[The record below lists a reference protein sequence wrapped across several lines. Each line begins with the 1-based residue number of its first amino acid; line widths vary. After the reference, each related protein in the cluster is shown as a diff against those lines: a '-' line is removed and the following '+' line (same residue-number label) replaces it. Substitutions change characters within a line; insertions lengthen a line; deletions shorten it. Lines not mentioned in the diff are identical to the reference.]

1 MRKRARF
8 LTPSEAGRVL
18 GITASGVRWLMD
30 VRRLRRV
37 YRTETGR
44 RFVLAQEVHRLAE
57 RRRGPRVGNNL

>member
-1 MRKRARF
+1 MRQRARF

-18 GITASGVRWLMD
+18 GITASGVRWLID

-44 RFVLAQEVHRLAE
+44 RLVLAEEVYRMAE
-57 RRRGPRVGNNL
+57 RRRGQSVGNNP